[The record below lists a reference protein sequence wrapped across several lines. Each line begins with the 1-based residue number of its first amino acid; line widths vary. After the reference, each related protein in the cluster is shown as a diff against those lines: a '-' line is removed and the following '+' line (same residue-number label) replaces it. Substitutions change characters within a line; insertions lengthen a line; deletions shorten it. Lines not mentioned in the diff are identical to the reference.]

1 MTESSRRGVT
11 RGYVGGL
18 ILATV
23 MVVLALVVAVWGLIA
38 LFSDREPVQTPGVVS
53 AAGPVIIAGA
63 LGMLAWGLWLQAVQL
78 LRGLRTPPWGHTLVM
93 AVGAYLIWCLGGLLA
108 GLSIEDTWLSPYAA
122 TLPVMFAL
130 GSFLFWAVLAR
141 RVFTDRPPPQW
152 PWEGRG
158 ETGGES
164 AGGPEDDDDARGE

>member
-38 LFSDREPVQTPGVVS
+38 LFSDREPVQTPGVAS
-53 AAGPVIIAGA
+53 AAGPVIIAVA

-78 LRGLRTPPWGHTLVM
+78 LRGLRTPPWGHTLVL
-93 AVGAYLIWCLGGLLA
+93 AVGAYLIWCLGGLLV
-108 GLSIEDTWLSPYAA
+108 GLTIEDTWFSPYVA
-122 TLPVMFAL
+122 TLPVIFAL

-152 PWEGRG
+152 PWERRG
-158 ETGGES
+158 EP
-164 AGGPEDDDDARGE
+164 GPDWARGPEEDDDVRGE